1 LCHALSVVLISDNS
15 EKGQAMADRSKIA
28 SLDAWCAKLSVLREK
43 ANRYDD
49 RLLLYLLD
57 MAILQVE
64 HKLAEVHPRVDEAR
78 HDHRPTNPL
87 AI

>member
-1 LCHALSVVLISDNS
+1 
-15 EKGQAMADRSKIA
+15 MADRSEIA

-43 ANRYDD
+43 ATRYDD

-64 HKLAEVHPRVDEAR
+64 RKLAEAPPRAV
-78 HDHRPTNPL
+78 PTNPFQ
-87 AI
+87 APSYFRHFRERAGVVATQKEETK